1 MGLKQ
6 TISINEFDGKS
17 YQIRLVEGFEEK
29 AVLTHYLHNY
39 RNGVK
44 KHYEKDAISSLKN
57 FVEYKQ
63 TEAEIIKSTVR
74 QPPNRN
80 GDEARR
86 VPDLKLVLDRL
97 QLRELRKAL
106 WLAKLDSY

>member
-1 MGLKQ
+1 MSLKQ

-17 YQIRLVEGFEEK
+17 YQIRLVEGIENK

-44 KHYEKDAISSLKN
+44 KHYEKDAILTLKN

-63 TEAEIIKSTVR
+63 VETDFPIIEEDALQQLLFEVE
-74 QPPNRN
+74 N
-80 GDEARR
+80 
-86 VPDLKLVLDRL
+86 VPFPTPENYSFKFII
-97 QLRELRKAL
+97 
-106 WLAKLDSY
+106 